1 MTDLDTCLCTFLDR
15 GTKFWTNLDSLTIS
29 FAEIQSGKKL
39 KALRSDN
46 GREYL
51 MGAFEQLLL
60 NSGIKGQQIVPHIAQ
75 QNGVAERA
83 KKALY
88 LAPHNIWC

>member
-1 MTDLDTCLCTFLDR
+1 MTDLDTCLCIFFRSWDEILD
-15 GTKFWTNLDSLTIS
+15 KFIEFIS

-46 GREYL
+46 A
-51 MGAFEQLLL
+51 AFEQLLL
-60 NSGIKGQQIVPHIAQ
+60 NSGIKGQQIVPHIPQ